1 LHQLIIEIK
10 GQMTMQSALPQHQVK
25 TPSPNKEESK
35 ARRLPHERDESDDS
49 QTSGPREDM
58 KQAYDDLKNGQ
69 VDTDLRG
76 MRGVDEA
83 VTKTSQQI
91 PNKMTKKPDGTP

>member
-1 LHQLIIEIK
+1 
-10 GQMTMQSALPQHQVK
+10 MTMQSALPQHQVK
-25 TPSPNKEESK
+25 TSDPKKEESK

-49 QTSGPREDM
+49 QADGPRKDI
-58 KQAYDDLKNGQ
+58 KQAFDDLNNGQ

-83 VTKTSQQI
+83 VTKTAQEI
-91 PNKMTKKPDGTP
+91 PNKITKKPDGGV